1 MSAVLLQRESELAE
15 IGRQLDAARRGHGS
29 VAAIVGPPGSGKS
42 SLIAAASERAEADG
56 LTVLRARASEMER
69 SFAFGVARQ
78 LFEPVL
84 ARRDG
89 GSAASVLGGQAGEA
103 ALVGLHE
110 LLLELAAEQPIA
122 LLIDDF
128 QWTDRVS
135 REWLGFTARRL
146 DSTAVGVL
154 VAIRSGDAASF
165 AQTLLDPAAHIIR
178 PSALAEAAATELLEQ
193 RLGMRIDAA
202 FARACV
208 EATGGNPFL
217 LHELARALAV
227 QHVPPDQ
234 AHARGV
240 AAVITERL
248 ELFVSARMAS
258 VPDDAAALARAIALL
273 GAEIELREAAS
284 LAGMP
289 LACAAAA
296 GDVLRRAGVLA
307 PGERL
312 SFVHPLVAHGVCA
325 AIPAGARALAHARA
339 ARVCAERGP
348 EAVAAHLLQSE
359 PCGERWAVEQLMAA
373 ADAALLRGAPGEA
386 VALLRRA
393 EREQAPGCRVA
404 VLAALGGAETR
415 IGDDAAAEHLRA
427 ALASAAD
434 LRERGT
440 IALALARALIA
451 RGDADQALEIL
462 DAHVTML
469 REPLPELAFRLEA
482 ELCANGRFAH
492 GWAGRTAERISRI
505 SPDLIGATAG
515 QRALLACLAAELAAQ
530 GRDARLAAGLAERA
544 LADGRLLAD
553 TAGEAPAYR
562 LACAA
567 LVWADRHAAAQ
578 RHLQALRTDGSAL
591 ALATA
596 ATWRAESLL
605 RSGDV
610 RGAEAEALEALRL
623 CAANPGLAC
632 EPLALAWSMLALLA
646 QGRDE
651 AAATA
656 LADSDWSAQL
666 VERPDFAPLLYA
678 RGELRRARRDFAGAL
693 VDFDAA
699 GRLLSRFAI
708 GGATVV
714 PWRSASAGMLA
725 GLGQQDAARA
735 RAEDDVDR
743 ARAYGA
749 PATLGR
755 GLRTLALVGAA
766 DRRIAV
772 LREAVTALAA
782 SEARLDYAQALAD
795 LGAAL
800 RRTGSR
806 RDSRGPL
813 RHALELATEC
823 GASVLVAS
831 VREELRASGARPR
844 RVQLSGRDALT
855 PAELRV
861 AQLAT
866 DGLTNRE
873 IAQALFVTVK
883 TVETQLGQSYLK
895 LGIGSRRELAAALD
909 PECVKASGSFPDAA

>member
-1 MSAVLLQRESELAE
+1 
-15 IGRQLDAARRGHGS
+15 
-29 VAAIVGPPGSGKS
+29 
-42 SLIAAASERAEADG
+42 
-56 LTVLRARASEMER
+56 
-69 SFAFGVARQ
+69 
-78 LFEPVL
+78 
-84 ARRDG
+84 
-89 GSAASVLGGQAGEA
+89 
-103 ALVGLHE
+103 
-110 LLLELAAEQPIA
+110 
-122 LLIDDF
+122 
-128 QWTDRVS
+128 
-135 REWLGFTARRL
+135 
-146 DSTAVGVL
+146 
-154 VAIRSGDAASF
+154 
-165 AQTLLDPAAHIIR
+165 
-178 PSALAEAAATELLEQ
+178 
-193 RLGMRIDAA
+193 
-202 FARACV
+202 
-208 EATGGNPFL
+208 
-217 LHELARALAV
+217 
-227 QHVPPDQ
+227 
-234 AHARGV
+234 
-240 AAVITERL
+240 
-248 ELFVSARMAS
+248 
-258 VPDDAAALARAIALL
+258 
-273 GAEIELREAAS
+273 
-284 LAGMP
+284 MP

-296 GDVLRRAGVLA
+296 GDVLRRAGVFA

-312 SFVHPLVAHGVCA
+312 SFVHPLVAHGVRA
-325 AIPAGARALAHARA
+325 AIPPGARALAHARA

-404 VLAALGGAETR
+404 VLAALGRAETR
-415 IGDDAAAEHLRA
+415 IGDDAAAAEHLGA

-469 REPLPELAFRLEA
+469 REPLPELALRLEA
-482 ELCANGRFAH
+482 ELCANGRLAH
-492 GWAGRTAERISRI
+492 GWAGRTTERISRI

-530 GRDARLAAGLAERA
+530 GHDARLAALLAERA

-553 TAGEAPAYR
+553 TAGEAPAYQ

-632 EPLALAWSMLALLA
+632 APLALAWSMLALLA
-646 QGRDE
+646 QGHDE

-656 LADSDWSAQL
+656 LAASDWSAEL
-666 VERPDFAPLLYA
+666 AERPDFAPLLFA

-766 DRRIAV
+766 DRRIDV

-782 SEARLDYAQALAD
+782 SEARLDYAHALAD